1 MIFKTFARE
10 NWDRRKVGELRSL
23 KKVEELRR
31 FGV

>member
-23 KKVEELRR
+23 KKVEELWS
-31 FGV
+31 